1 MEGAALEGG
10 SMDEKTGKA
19 APSADDDRSAGEL
32 VQQLSEQVSRLVRD
46 ELRLAQLEMTR
57 KGKRAGIGL
66 GMAGGGGLIGLF
78 GVGALV
84 ACVVLALALTMA
96 AWLAALIAGAGLL
109 LIASGLALLGRR
121 QLQRATPPIPAA
133 AVDSVKADVQEI
145 KERAHP

>member
-1 MEGAALEGG
+1 MGGAALEGG

-19 APSADDDRSAGEL
+19 GPSADDDRSAGEL

-57 KGKRAGIGL
+57 KGKRAGMGL
-66 GMAGGGGLIGLF
+66 GMAGGGGLVGLF